1 MEKKKFK
8 FNVVDALVV
17 LLVVAV
23 VLVVG
28 IKLMGGAFGGG
39 NEVAKYE
46 ISFLCEEVPE
56 FAANVIEVGDKVT
69 CEMSDNNLGVV
80 KELKIEPS
88 RTYVTTDNG
97 DVICTGKDFYNC
109 VSITAEVI
117 ADEYE
122 HGLKVKGAKYGVGH
136 SITIRVGK
144 AKIFGR
150 VSGIELID
158 KLDAEEL
165 AAWKATETED
175 EEV

>member
-8 FNVVDALVV
+8 FNVVDAIIVV
-17 LLVVAV
+17 LIVAA

-28 IKLMGGAFGGG
+28 LKVSGGLTGGKSDG
-39 NEVAKYE
+39 KNRYE
-46 ISFLCEEVPE
+46 ISFLCEEVPD
-56 FAANVIEVGDKVT
+56 FAASVIKVGDKVT
-69 CEMSDNNLGVV
+69 CEASDNNLGVV
-80 KELKIEPS
+80 KEVKIEPS
-88 RTYVTTDNG
+88 RTYVTTAEG
-97 DVICTGKDFYNC
+97 DVICTGKDHYNC

-150 VSGIELID
+150 ISGIEVLN
-158 KLDAEEL
+158 KLDEKEVAAIEASEKAE
-165 AAWKATETED
+165 
-175 EEV
+175 V